1 MYGLG
6 YGLARMAEGA
16 SGGALKGKLTQMGL
30 EEKEKTR
37 KSETDY
43 RTATLAQGERG
54 LDLREQGLA
63 QQADIEQKK
72 LDAQK
77 ALGLDDAGMKMYSEG
92 VKIGL
97 GMLGQGH
104 SEAARDFMNRLFVQF
119 KQPQQIDKL
128 EETQQ
133 DEWKATT
140 SDGGVWLFNGKTGV
154 VKQIQETGQDTAA
167 DKEKKVSGYATFI
180 TKTLEKYKVGSS
192 GITFDAQGKPSV
204 DLMSLLKGQ
213 QSAYQVLKQKVD
225 AGDKEATQD
234 LKDLRAAYDSIKE
247 LLAIGQASKKQAA
260 PTGRLDQMAGGNQVQ
275 TGMQK
280 ELGNAPG
287 GNKQQ
292 KTAVF
297 DPATGRFTYK

>member
-30 EEKEKTR
+30 EEREKTR
-37 KSETDY
+37 QSETDY

-63 QQADIEQKK
+63 QQADVEQKK

-104 SEAARDFMNRLFVQF
+104 SDAARDFMNRLFVQF

-128 EETQQ
+128 EETQD

-140 SDGGVWLFNGKTGV
+140 SDGGVWLFNGKTGEI
-154 VKQIQETGQDTAA
+154 KQIQEPG
-167 DKEKKVSGYATFI
+167 KEKPSEQITGMKLTAWQAYFKGTATPEQKRMINADTDPYIAQAAKMINDDDRYYA
-180 TKTLEKYKVGSS
+180 LPAEEKAKKAME
-192 GITFDAQGKPSV
+192 IA
-204 DLMSLLKGQ
+204 DLMRQANNPAPAAGSGPSLDKMMPGQ
-213 QSAYQVLKQKVD
+213 TYSKT
-225 AGDKEATQD
+225 ATN
-234 LKDLRAAYDSIKE
+234 
-247 LLAIGQASKKQAA
+247 
-260 PTGRLDQMAGGNQVQ
+260 PQ
-275 TGMQK
+275 TGEKIGWNGSQWVPIK
-280 ELGNAPG
+280 
-287 GNKQQ
+287 
-292 KTAVF
+292 
-297 DPATGRFTYK
+297 

>member
-30 EEKEKTR
+30 EEREKTR
-37 KSETDY
+37 QSETDY

-63 QQADIEQKK
+63 QQADVEQKK

-104 SEAARDFMNRLFVQF
+104 SDAARDFMNRLFVQF

-128 EETQQ
+128 EETQD

-140 SDGGVWLFNGKTGV
+140 SDGGVWLFNGKTGD
-154 VKQIQETGQDTAA
+154 VKQVQEPGQKASSPSEQITGLKLTAWTA
-167 DKEKKVSGYATFI
+167 YFKGTATPEQKRMI
-180 TKTLEKYKVGSS
+180 
-192 GITFDAQGKPSV
+192 
-204 DLMSLLKGQ
+204 
-213 QSAYQVLKQKVD
+213 KVD
-225 AGDKEATQD
+225 TDPLLAQLVGQVNDDQRYWDLPYEQKALKAMEMAEMMRESNSASAFKKMIPQYNPEETKVLDRETAMKILKEA
-234 LKDLRAAYDSIKE
+234 K
-247 LLAIGQASKKQAA
+247 
-260 PTGRLDQMAGGNQVQ
+260 GNTVKAREIARQR
-275 TGMQK
+275 GYS
-280 ELGNAPG
+280 
-287 GNKQQ
+287 
-292 KTAVF
+292 F
-297 DPATGRFTYK
+297 